1 MAKKHGPAGPTID
14 RETLNRYVDAGLTLD
29 EMVVR
34 WEKETGTHRARSS
47 FAVAMSR
54 YGIKSAHPKPRYR
67 QALPWRVK
75 IEHGMHQYA
84 RMLRLL
90 GRREENA
97 LEGGDEPKLNGF
109 LRSLDEAGAVVH
121 YDPLT
126 EQGFWLVPREPVD
139 GDGYI
144 RVPPEPEEDGSPA

>member
-1 MAKKHGPAGPTID
+1 MAKKQGPAGPTID
-14 RETLNRYVDAGLTLD
+14 RETLNRYVEAGLTLD

-34 WEKETGTHRARSS
+34 WEEENNTHRARSS

-54 YGIKSAHPKPRYR
+54 YGIKSARPKPRYEKE
-67 QALPWRVK
+67 LPWRVRV
-75 IEHGMHQYA
+75 EHGMDYSA

-90 GRREENA
+90 GRRDA
-97 LEGGDEPKLNGF
+97 GDAMSAEDSGRLNSF
-109 LRSLDEAGAVVH
+109 LKSLDDAGAVVH

-144 RVPPEPEEDGSPA
+144 RVPEQTA